1 MSNITTIKKGEYKLN
16 SSLKVIIDTAI
27 EFSLG
32 KNYILTGENGIGKS
46 SFITN
51 LLIPNIS
58 PNAKNNFL
66 LFYASQDITIQYYVV
81 KNYYN
86 GLLNEKQDL
95 TSIEKAIKLIK
106 TKYLK
111 FEKFPTQN
119 IVFILDEI
127 DQYLQLNDFFQ
138 ELNKSNYS
146 IFLAT
151 HNENI
156 IQTDMEFQKILFKKE
171 TSNSSKIYLLK

>member
-1 MSNITTIKKGEYKLN
+1 MSVITTIQKGKYQLN
-16 SSLKVIIDTAI
+16 SSLNVIIDTTI

-32 KNYILTGENGIGKS
+32 ENYILTGENGIGKS
-46 SFITN
+46 SFISN
-51 LLIPNIS
+51 LLIPNLS
-58 PNAKNNFL
+58 PNAINNFL

-95 TSIEKAIKLIK
+95 SSIEKAIKLIK
-106 TKYLK
+106 SKYVK
-111 FEKFPTQN
+111 FDKFPTQN
-119 IVFILDEI
+119 IVFVLDEI

-138 ELNKSNYS
+138 ELNKSTYT

-151 HNENI
+151 HNEDI
-156 IQTDMEFQKILFKKE
+156 IQTDIEFQKILFKKI
-171 TSNSSKIYLLK
+171 TSSISKIYLLK